1 MKTSL
6 THSLKG
12 VSPQRLLLLII
23 MIFYSDLEAH
33 NLKTATG
40 VLKWDPDIL
49 AGRSFAPENTLG
61 KASVNSI
68 FLTAFQGVQVS
79 GIIKD
84 DTGQPIPGV
93 NVIEK
98 ETTNGTATD
107 ANGKYSLLVTN
118 ENAILVFSF
127 IGYTTQE
134 VIVNRRSS
142 IDITMQSNAQ
152 TLDEVVVIGYGT
164 QKKANLTGA
173 VSTISAGQ
181 LEERPITNIASSLQ
195 GAMSGVT
202 VIQNNGQPGKD
213 QGTIR
218 VRGIGTLSNSDAM
231 VVVDG
236 VISSMNDINP
246 NDIESITVLK
256 DAASASIY
264 GSRASNGVILIT
276 TKKGKSGESVLH
288 YKTYVGKQS
297 ATRLPDFLP
306 SWKGAE
312 FYNEALS
319 NEGKPVRYTPQEIEK
334 FRNGSD
340 PDHYSDTDWLGL
352 FYDGSGIQQS
362 HYIDVSNGNDK
373 TQTLLSLGY
382 FGQDGIVNNSDLSR
396 YTTRFKISNK
406 VTEHLTVNS
415 NLSYNLENFKEPT
428 NPYTRSFEGML
439 WQINRIGRNVPYKYS
454 NGYYG
459 YYDDGSPM
467 AWLESGSTNKN
478 RAHYLRGIVD
488 ADLELIKGLHF
499 KPLVGYRLDL
509 NQSKTYIKDI
519 QYYDWTDGS
528 PTFYQGPNSL
538 SVYNDNMSVL
548 TTQAL
553 LQYDKSWGV
562 HSLSALGGYSQEFTS
577 FTYLRGFRKG
587 FLNNSLSELD
597 AGPLSGQEATGS
609 SSEIALKSYFGRL
622 GYTLMDRYLVEA
634 NIRYDGSSRFAPD
647 NRWGT
652 YPSFS
657 AGWRISEE
665 PFFEALKNTIPEFKI
680 RGSWGILGNQ
690 NIVGNYPYVAT
701 ISSGQNYSFG
711 NGVASGIA
719 PVNGANPAIHWED
732 TRSTDIGIDASLLNG
747 SFTITADYFIRNT
760 DRILLNIPVGN
771 VYGFNAPVQNGG
783 SVENKGFELDLGY
796 HGNSGDFQYDVSAN
810 ASFIKNTVTD
820 LKDTDPII
828 NDYSFLKVGY
838 PINAFYGYE
847 SEGIFQTQQ
856 QLDSHATQSGGTIGL
871 GDIMYKDQNKDGV
884 IDGDDR
890 KYIGTY
896 FPKVTYGANFA
907 VAWKGFDLSLFLQG
921 AAGVKGF
928 VRGELMGMVS
938 DKYGKPTTIFD
949 DHWTPENPTDKFP
962 RLWSS
967 NTQNDPLITPSSF
980 WIRDAG
986 YLRVKNLQFGYTI
999 KNELLGRIGLKRA
1012 KIYYSGQNIFTASS
1026 FYNWVD
1032 PEAPP
1037 GARGDAYPQVK
1048 INTIG
1053 VDLTF

>member
-1 MKTSL
+1 MKTTL
-6 THSLKG
+6 THWLRRFR
-12 VSPQRLLLLII
+12 PQRILLLII
-23 MIFYSDLEAH
+23 LLDHGDLKAVDLSGVFSFGESSAH
-33 NLKTATG
+33 MRERT
-40 VLKWDPDIL
+40 I
-49 AGRSFAPENTLG
+49 SF
-61 KASVNSI
+61 
-68 FLTAFQGVQVS
+68 TAFQALQVS
-79 GIIKD
+79 GIIQD
-84 DTGQPIPGV
+84 ETGQPLPGV

-98 ETTNGTATD
+98 GTNNGTATD
-107 ANGKYSLLVTN
+107 SNGKYLLLVSSNDAT
-118 ENAILVFSF
+118 LVFSF
-127 IGYTTQE
+127 IGYITQE
-134 VIVNRRSS
+134 IAVNGRSS
-142 IDITMQSNAQ
+142 MDISLASNTQ
-152 TLDEVVVIGYGT
+152 TLQEVVVVGYGT
-164 QKKANLTGA
+164 QKKVNVTGA
-173 VSTISAGQ
+173 VSTISASQ
-181 LEERPITNIASSLQ
+181 LEERPITNVAAALQ
-195 GAMSGVT
+195 GTMSGVT

-236 VISSMNDINP
+236 VISTMNDINP

-276 TKKGKSGESVLH
+276 TKKGKSGETVVH
-288 YKTYVGKQS
+288 YKTYVGKQK

-306 SWKGAE
+306 SWQGAQ
-312 FYNEALS
+312 FYNEALT
-319 NEGKPVRYTPQEIEK
+319 NEGKPPRYTAQEIETFK
-334 FRNGSD
+334 NGSD
-340 PDHYSDTDWLGL
+340 PDHYSNTDWLGL

-362 HYIDVSNGNDK
+362 HYIDVSNGNEK

-382 FGQDGIVNNSDLSR
+382 FNQDGIVNNTGLSR

-406 VTEHLTVNS
+406 IGERLTVNS
-415 NLSYNLENFKEPT
+415 NISYNMENFTEPT
-428 NPYTRSFEGML
+428 NPYTEDFEGML

-467 AWLESGSTNKN
+467 AWLESESTNKN

-488 ADLELIKGLHF
+488 ADLELFKGLHF

-509 NQSKTYIKDI
+509 NQSKSYIKDI
-519 QYYDWTDGS
+519 QYYDWTNGA

-538 SVYNDNMSVL
+538 TAYNDNLSVL

-553 LQYDKSWGV
+553 LQYDKNWAS
-562 HSLSALGGYSQEFTS
+562 HNLTLLAGYSQEYTS
-577 FTYLRGFRKG
+577 FNYLRGFRKG

-597 AGPLSGQEATGS
+597 AGPLSGQDTRGS
-609 SSEIALKSYFGRL
+609 SSEIALKSYFGRV

-657 AGWRISEE
+657 VGWRISEE
-665 PFFEALKNTIPEFKI
+665 SFFDGLKNAVPELKV
-680 RGSWGILGNQ
+680 RASWGILGNQ
-690 NIVGNYPYVAT
+690 NIVGNYPYIPT
-701 ISSGQNYSFG
+701 IASGQNYSFG
-711 NGVASGIA
+711 GGVASGIA

-747 SFTITADYFIRNT
+747 SFTFTADYFIRNT
-760 DRILLNIPVGN
+760 DRILLNIPVAR

-783 SVENKGFELDLGY
+783 KVENKGFEFDLGY
-796 HGNSGDFQYDVSAN
+796 NAIAGDFHYAISAN
-810 ASFIKNTVTD
+810 ASFIKNTVKD
-820 LKDTDPII
+820 LQGTDPII
-828 NDYSFLKVGY
+828 SGYSFMKVGY
-838 PINAFYGYE
+838 PINSFYGYE
-847 SEGIFQTQQ
+847 AEGIFQTQA
-856 QLDSHATQSGGTIGL
+856 QLDSHAEQSGGTIGL
-871 GDIMYKDQNKDGV
+871 GDIMYKDQNNDDV

-890 KYIGTY
+890 VYIGTY
-896 FPKVTYGANFA
+896 FPKVTYGGTIALE
-907 VAWKGFDLSLFLQG
+907 WKGFDLSVFLQG

-938 DKYGKPTTIFD
+938 DKYGKPTRIYEN
-949 DHWTPENPTDKFP
+949 HWTPENPTNEFP

-967 NTQNDPLITPSSF
+967 NTQNEPLITPSSF
-980 WIRDAG
+980 WVRDAG
-986 YLRVKNLQFGYTI
+986 YLRVKNLQLGYTI
-999 KNELLGRIGLKRA
+999 KNDVISRVGLKSA
-1012 KIYYSGQNIFTASS
+1012 KIYYSGQNILTSSS
-1026 FYNWVD
+1026 FYDWVD

-1037 GARGDAYPQVK
+1037 GARGDRYPQVL

-1053 VDLTF
+1053 IDLTF